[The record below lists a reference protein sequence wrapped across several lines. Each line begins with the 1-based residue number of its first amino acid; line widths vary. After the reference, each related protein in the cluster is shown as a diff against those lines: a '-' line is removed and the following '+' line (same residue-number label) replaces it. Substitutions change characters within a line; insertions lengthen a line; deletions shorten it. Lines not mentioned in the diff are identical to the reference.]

1 MPNSSVLWVF
11 LIVVWLFVLVP
22 MVLRGRPEAR
32 KSTATAA
39 QTRVVHRGGSRG
51 AAARRR
57 ATQARSTR
65 AEGVA
70 KRLAERKAAAEAASE
85 STDDA
90 VDETLDDLVTDADA
104 EVLDAEIVDGE
115 TVDDATDAEADVDS
129 DVLDAEI
136 DETGTDDAAV
146 DETDLDEAADAKPV
160 TLRAEAESP
169 LEVTDVFEPV
179 DVDVV
184 DIDRAQAARA
194 DVVTPHDEDDDLDDS
209 DAAFDIL
216 DDEEDV
222 ESAEAEADDNDHV
235 APTPRAMRGTGGYGP
250 GRAQD
255 YDEASYRERRRVLA
269 TLTVLTTAAIVSAFF
284 LQPLGYVA
292 AGVMVAV
299 FAMYLVFLRRA
310 VRADQIRHAQRM
322 ARQRRRRAEDERV
335 ERVHAEPG
343 YVAPPARLRRPGGAI
358 VLEIDDGD
366 PAFEHLPTYDFAYRE
381 DYDTDYD
388 DVAHR
393 TAV

>member
-1 MPNSSVLWVF
+1 MPNSVLWVF

-32 KSTATAA
+32 KSTAAAA

-65 AEGVA
+65 VESAA
-70 KRLAERKAAAEAASE
+70 KRLAERKAAAEVAAE
-85 STDDA
+85 SA
-90 VDETLDDLVTDADA
+90 DETADELVTDADA
-104 EVLDAEIVDGE
+104 EVLDAEIVDDT
-115 TVDDATDAEADVDS
+115 TVDDTTDEAAESDP

-136 DETGTDDAAV
+136 DEAGLAEAEADADADDANTVA
-146 DETDLDEAADAKPV
+146 EAKPV
-160 TLRAEAESP
+160 TLRAEPESP

-184 DIDRAQAARA
+184 DIDQAQAARA
-194 DVVTPHDEDDDLDDS
+194 EVVTPHDEDDDLDDS

-216 DDEEDV
+216 DDEDDLD
-222 ESAEAEADDNDHV
+222 ESAEVDEKDTN
-235 APTPRAMRGTGGYGP
+235 TPMPREMRGTGGYGP

-269 TLTVLTTAAIVSAFF
+269 TLTVLTLAAIVSAFF
-284 LQPLGYVA
+284 VQPLGYIA

-299 FAMYLVFLRRA
+299 FALYLVFLRRA
-310 VRADQIRHAQRM
+310 VRADQLRHAQRM
-322 ARQRRRRAEDERV
+322 SRQRRRQAEDERV

-366 PAFEHLPTYDFAYRE
+366 PAFEHLPTYDFAFRE
-381 DYDTDYD
+381 EYGADYD

>member
-1 MPNSSVLWVF
+1 MPNSVLWVF

-32 KSTATAA
+32 KSTAAAA

-57 ATQARSTR
+57 AAQARSTR
-65 AEGVA
+65 VESAA
-70 KRLAERKAAAEAASE
+70 KRLAERKAAAE

-90 VDETLDDLVTDADA
+90 ADAAPDDLVTDADS
-104 EVLDAEIVDGE
+104 EVLDAEIVDDKSVE
-115 TVDDATDAEADVDS
+115 DTTDEAAESDL

-136 DETGTDDAAV
+136 DDAGLEEAEGDDV
-146 DETDLDEAADAKPV
+146 DEVADAEPV

-184 DIDRAQAARA
+184 DIDQAQAARA
-194 DVVTPHDEDDDLDDS
+194 DVVTPHDEEDDLDDS

-216 DDEEDV
+216 DDEDDLD
-222 ESAEAEADDNDHV
+222 ESAEIEDGDTV
-235 APTPRAMRGTGGYGP
+235 VPTPREMRGTGGYGP

-255 YDEASYRERRRVLA
+255 YDDASYRERRRVLA
-269 TLTVLTTAAIVSAFF
+269 TLTLLTLAAIVSAFF
-284 LQPLGYVA
+284 VQPLGYIA
-292 AGVMVAV
+292 AGVMVAA
-299 FAMYLVFLRRA
+299 FALYLVFLRRA

-322 ARQRRRRAEDERV
+322 SRQRRRQAEDERV

-381 DYDTDYD
+381 EYGADYG

>member
-1 MPNSSVLWVF
+1 MPNSVLWVF

-32 KSTATAA
+32 KSTAAAA

-57 ATQARSTR
+57 AAQARSTR
-65 AEGVA
+65 VESAA
-70 KRLAERKAAAEAASE
+70 KRLAERKAAAE

-90 VDETLDDLVTDADA
+90 ADAAPDDLVTAADS
-104 EVLDAEIVDGE
+104 EVLDAEIVDDKSVE
-115 TVDDATDAEADVDS
+115 DTTDEAAESDL

-136 DETGTDDAAV
+136 DDAGLEEAEGDDV
-146 DETDLDEAADAKPV
+146 DEVADAEPV

-184 DIDRAQAARA
+184 DIDQAQAARA
-194 DVVTPHDEDDDLDDS
+194 DVVTPHDEEDDLDDS

-216 DDEEDV
+216 DDEDDLD
-222 ESAEAEADDNDHV
+222 ESAEIEDGDTV
-235 APTPRAMRGTGGYGP
+235 VPTPREMRGTGGYGP

-255 YDEASYRERRRVLA
+255 YDDASYRERRRVLA
-269 TLTVLTTAAIVSAFF
+269 TLTLLTLAAIVSAFF
-284 LQPLGYVA
+284 VQPLGYIA
-292 AGVMVAV
+292 AGVMVAA
-299 FAMYLVFLRRA
+299 FALYLVFLRRA

-322 ARQRRRRAEDERV
+322 SRQRRRQAEDERV

-381 DYDTDYD
+381 EYGADYG